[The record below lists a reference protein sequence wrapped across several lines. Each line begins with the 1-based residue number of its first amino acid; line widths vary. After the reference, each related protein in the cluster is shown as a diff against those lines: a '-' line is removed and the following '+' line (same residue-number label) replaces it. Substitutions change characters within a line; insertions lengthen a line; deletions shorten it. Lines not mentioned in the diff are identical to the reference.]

1 MWQVIEF
8 RKRIPYLILM
18 FGTFSFKCL
27 RFSIIQPNFLPV
39 GQIMQLN
46 SAVNIY
52 LIVILQRIF
61 IGF

>member
-52 LIVILQRIF
+52 IIVIL
-61 IGF
+61 